1 MRSFFNSKKLTY
13 KAVSQ
18 DEGKLVLSILDDEKL
33 ESANITSNGI
43 EDRQRSRLYIRIL
56 LGLIFGA
63 LVVAAL
69 AIAAYSPA
77 KSCKNPRLRKEWRTL
92 SQEEQHSYLEAIT
105 CLMDKPSLFEPGT
118 SRWDDFAYG
127 HTKQGAINH
136 YSGYFLTWHRF
147 LLAVHEQTLRNE
159 CGFKGTVPLVHTTL
173 HRGTA
178 E

>member
-1 MRSFFNSKKLTY
+1 MHSFFTSKKLTY

-18 DEGKLVLSILDDEKL
+18 NEGKLDLSNLNDENL
-33 ESANITSNGI
+33 ELANINSN
-43 EDRQRSRLYIRIL
+43 EVNERQRHRLYIRIL
-56 LGLIFGA
+56 FGLIFGA
-63 LVVAAL
+63 LVVAAF

-77 KSCKNPRLRKEWRTL
+77 KSCKHPRLRNEWRKL
-92 SQEEQHSYLEAIT
+92 SQEEQHNYLEAIT
-105 CLMDKPSLFEPGT
+105 CLMDKPSLIEPGT

-159 CGFKGTVPLVHTTL
+159 CGFKGTVPLVQTIV
-173 HRGTA
+173 HRCTA